1 MKSSVLTMIILLTG
15 LFGYSQGVAIGSESE
30 HSSAM
35 LNVSA
40 TLTNGATGAGS
51 QRGILIPRVTFAQ
64 RAMIST
70 PATSLLVYQTD
81 ENSGFYYNAGT
92 TIAPNWVMLKDDR
105 TNFLSKSA
113 SYTITATDI
122 MSSLVIVQ
130 TTQTAT
136 FTLPAAST
144 VPAGKTIHV
153 ISSHPTPNLTL
164 SVSGTIIWPGGSPI
178 TGFKAVTLIS
188 DGSTTW
194 YVVSYTG
201 QATP

>member
-92 TIAPNWVMLKDDR
+92 TIAPNWVMLRDER
-105 TNFLSKSA
+105 TNFLSKNDN
-113 SYTITATDI
+113 YTILASDI

-130 TTQTAT
+130 TVAGKT
-136 FTLPAAST
+136 FTLPDAST

-153 ISSHPTPNLTL
+153 IYYNTSSNPLTL
-164 SVSGTIIWPGGSPI
+164 SGTIMWPGVNSI
-178 TGFKAVTLIS
+178 IGFRAVTLIS
-188 DGSTTW
+188 DGATKW
-194 YVVSYTG
+194 YVVSYSG
-201 QATP
+201 QVTP